1 MDYIKN
7 NSKSTIIKK
16 VRNKHANFNKN
27 YIDCIINNNYI
38 IDEKKDFYKEIIYGN
53 KDKITRIE
61 IYKIRKYNQ
70 YPQKNQ
76 LKNVNLSYEDW
87 NRL

>member
-1 MDYIKN
+1 MDYIQN

-16 VRNKHANFNKN
+16 VHNKHGNFNKN
-27 YIDCIINNNYI
+27 YIDCIINNYI
-38 IDEKKDFYKEIIYGN
+38 IDEKEDFYKKIIYGN

-70 YPQKNQ
+70 YPQKNH
-76 LKNVNLSYEDW
+76 LNNINLSYEDW